1 MVCATGV
8 AMTAAQLKSS
18 SRTDRP
24 ARPSGKIVPLS
35 PFPSRTHF
43 TLALNNQ
50 LIAGPAYDEGHGYFS
65 IEGDRIV
72 AYDLTSGMQR
82 WVVSAK
88 PRRAPVVGGDL
99 LFIDQEGS
107 LSALRTSDGSTAWT
121 VPFAE
126 TLVTTPAWDRAWL
139 VVVTATDVLAFRAA
153 DGTQVW
159 RQAIAGTRAAPA
171 IDADRVYLSLADGRV
186 LALRLDT
193 GAEIWARKLGGPPNE
208 ILALDDRLFLGSNDN
223 YFYGLKA
230 DDGMVDWRV
239 RTGAD
244 VVSKPIAD
252 RDRLYFVSL
261 DNVIRAVNRRNGVQQ
276 WKKPLPFRPAWPPLA
291 AADAVVVAGISGA
304 VQAFF
309 MKDGMLAGEL
319 PVDAASEIA
328 APPHAFRSTAALG
341 PIVIVVTRS
350 IAGGAIIMA
359 VSHTIDPPM
368 VPLAP
373 LPGLIPV
380 GVPKT
385 Q

>member
-1 MVCATGV
+1 
-8 AMTAAQLKSS
+8 MTSAQLPTS
-18 SRTDRP
+18 SRTEKP
-24 ARPSGKIVPLS
+24 PRPSGKIVPLS

-50 LIAGPAYDEGHGYFS
+50 LIAPPAYHEKYGYFP

-72 AYDLTSGMQR
+72 AYDLTLGMQR
-82 WVVSAK
+82 WIVSAK
-88 PRRAPVVGGDL
+88 PRWAPAVGGDL
-99 LFIDQEGS
+99 LFIDQEGG
-107 LSALRTSDGSTAWT
+107 LSAMRTSDGSIAWT
-121 VPFAE
+121 IPMTEA
-126 TLVTTPAWDRAWL
+126 LVTSPVWDHGWL
-139 VVVTATDVLAFRAA
+139 VLVTAMDVLTLRAA
-153 DGTQVW
+153 DGTMVW
-159 RQAIAGTRAAPA
+159 RQSIAGTRAAPA
-171 IDADRVYLSLADGRV
+171 IDADRLYLSLADGRV

-193 GAEIWARKLGGPPNE
+193 GAEIWSRKLGGPPNE

-230 DDGMVDWRV
+230 DDGTVDWRV

-291 AADAVVVAGISGA
+291 AADAVVVAGISGS

-309 MKDGMLAGEL
+309 MKDGAPAGEL

-328 APPHAFRSTAALG
+328 APLHAFTSTAALG
-341 PIVIVVTRS
+341 PILIVVTRS
-350 IAGGAIIMA
+350 IAGGATIGA
-359 VSHTIDPPM
+359 VSHTIDPPI
-368 VPLAP
+368 VALAP

-380 GVPKT
+380 AVPKP
-385 Q
+385 